1 MKFSMNIKP
10 MNRKGVTL
18 VELVLAMAILSIV
31 MGTIYSINLFGLRTF
46 AQSNLRAENQYETR
60 MPADFIAK
68 RIRYAN
74 SIEILSD
81 VPEDTPSNAHEI
93 FIDSGELKY
102 REGGSEAVLIGTQGV
117 TDYSLEMSRKS
128 GTSNVIQY
136 TIGKAGTDKYDLV
149 TDVVILNLESKGIT
163 GPDQGI
169 GVRFYTDAAEN
180 VTPVS
185 IVSLVNPPAQY
196 TSVDAPVALPFRVT
210 ANMSDGTTRKVSVR
224 WTPSLIDTSIPGVY
238 TSTGR
243 VVGHSGTV
251 SLTVTVGAYD
261 IIGIDDVNITVS
273 QGQDFSMPE
282 TVVATIKVGEHI
294 FTQNVSV
301 VWDDVIDSATIGEFQ
316 TNGTVEGW
324 ENPVLLTVTVE
335 EATIVS
341 VNNIYLTVLQGTSF
355 SLPSTVPAV
364 FSNGIIQDIPV
375 TWTPATLSTSSPGA
389 FYSTGSIAGYGAIT
403 FELTVEPNK
412 LPKPTSAEIKKQS
425 NPGGQQG
432 RVFVS
437 GTAGAQAVFRRSD
450 GSVIL
455 THVIPSG
462 GEGEFSVDTRYL
474 YDVILRKDGWQDSDP
489 YIF

>member
-1 MKFSMNIKP
+1 
-10 MNRKGVTL
+10 
-18 VELVLAMAILSIV
+18 
-31 MGTIYSINLFGLRTF
+31 
-46 AQSNLRAENQYETR
+46 
-60 MPADFIAK
+60 
-68 RIRYAN
+68 
-74 SIEILSD
+74 
-81 VPEDTPSNAHEI
+81 
-93 FIDSGELKY
+93 
-102 REGGSEAVLIGTQGV
+102 
-117 TDYSLEMSRKS
+117 
-128 GTSNVIQY
+128 
-136 TIGKAGTDKYDLV
+136 
-149 TDVVILNLESKGIT
+149 
-163 GPDQGI
+163 
-169 GVRFYTDAAEN
+169 
-180 VTPVS
+180 
-185 IVSLVNPPAQY
+185 
-196 TSVDAPVALPFRVT
+196 
-210 ANMSDGTTRKVSVR
+210 MSDGTTRKVSVR
-224 WTPSLIDTSIPGVY
+224 WTPSLIDITIQVSYQHRPRCY
-238 TSTGR
+238 
-243 VVGHSGTV
+243 HSGTV

-261 IIGIDDVNITVS
+261 IIGIDDMNITVS

-364 FSNGIIQDIPV
+364 LVMGSSKIFSNMDSCHIKYFKPRC
-375 TWTPATLSTSSPGA
+375 

-455 THVIPSG
+455 THIIPSG
-462 GEGEFSVDTRYL
+462 GKASFLLTQDICMMLFYVRTVGRTVIRIYSDVFDVYYL
-474 YDVILRKDGWQDSDP
+474 STIT
-489 YIF
+489 